1 MDGLQEDIGLS
12 LNKSLSEIVLC
23 MQDKLIGWY
32 DLLTPAERV
41 EVGEEKNW
49 SIKDE
54 IFHSMVWAGRRT
66 KILETLERGDSWTDI
81 DYGDFEEENRIIFEE
96 HKNKSWEDAN
106 NLIKKSYKII
116 LDYINR
122 TSEETLL
129 TIPDGQ
135 EREIWH
141 SIAGSF
147 VLHPMIHIWGYLTK
161 NQDLE
166 RLTDLF
172 GESFAERL
180 LSVSDSKIW
189 QAGAHYNLACI
200 CALTG
205 AINKSVQQLEQALK
219 LNPDLKKW
227 ASKDT
232 DLDPIRDEPA
242 YQGLIDSKD

>member
-1 MDGLQEDIGLS
+1 MS
-12 LNKSLSEIVLC
+12 LNKRLSELVSE
-23 MQDKLIGWY
+23 MRDNYTKWY
-32 DLLTPAERV
+32 DLLTPAERE

-49 SIKDE
+49 SVKDE

-66 KILETLERGDSWTDI
+66 IILETLERGESWTDI
-81 DYGDFEEENRIIFEE
+81 DYGDFEEENRNIFEE
-96 HKNKSWEDAN
+96 HQNKSWEDAN
-106 NLIKKSYKII
+106 KLINKTYKII

-122 TSEETLL
+122 TGEETLL
-129 TIPDGQ
+129 ATPDGQ

-147 VLHPMIHIWGYLTK
+147 VLHPMIHLWGYLTK
-161 NQDLE
+161 KQDLE

-172 GESFAERL
+172 GEDFVERL

-219 LNPDLKKW
+219 LNPDLKEW
-227 ASKDT
+227 ASKDS
-232 DLDPIRDEPA
+232 DLDSIRDEPT
-242 YQGLIDSKD
+242 YLGLIDSKD